1 MSDNQSDKAKK
12 ITARYTALMG
22 GIGTAV
28 AIGHIMWFGS
38 FPILEYAGLVLGLFA
53 FIGGLIMMAQA

>member
-22 GIGTAV
+22 GIGTTL
-28 AIGHIMWFGS
+28 AIVHIMLFGS
-38 FPILEYAGLVLGLFA
+38 FPVWF
-53 FIGGLIMMAQA
+53 